1 MPHRFLCIAGALAC
15 LAVPALADAGVRPV
29 WTDFQPAVSTQYR
42 PPDGGRRY
50 PPPDTKSLIRPE
62 DRRATERAEAE
73 LNRKAGAPMPSRSG
87 DSLNARQPRRMSDPL
102 AIPPASPGAPALPS
116 PSPSIDKPSR

>member
-1 MPHRFLCIAGALAC
+1 MSIRSIGPAALLAC
-15 LAVPALADAGVRPV
+15 LAVPALADAGVAPV
-29 WTDFQPAVSTQYR
+29 WTDFQPAVSTQYK

-73 LNRKAGAPMPSRSG
+73 LNRKAGAPLPDRERTQRGSRATT
-87 DSLNARQPRRMSDPL
+87 NPL
-102 AIPPASPGAPALPS
+102 AIPPASSVPMPETER
-116 PSPSIDKPSR
+116 SIETPSR